1 MECMH
6 EMDVGEDRKGVLMS
20 QTSRPS
26 ALTRVWAVIRNSP
39 FVKRSIALDVIQG
52 ILVGSG
58 LAILT
63 AILLILAQVTA
74 MQTTVDGWSITTSCG
89 KASDGILVR
98 AACAQAYFAVNLPE
112 EAVYYT
118 ATVDGAGQ
126 TLTGAHDYIL
136 HFPSGGLPPNH
147 AFWSLTMTI
156 APGYLVANPSN
167 RYSVG
172 DRSGL
177 VPNADGSIDIYIQRT
192 APAGHEANWLPS
204 PSGDFKLWLRVYQ
217 PGAAILS
224 GAYHVPPIVEAH

>member
-1 MECMH
+1 
-6 EMDVGEDRKGVLMS
+6 MS
-20 QTSRPS
+20 QTSRLS
-26 ALTRVWAVIRNSP
+26 TLSRVWAVIRNSP
-39 FVKRSIALDVIQG
+39 LVKRTIALDVIQG
-52 ILVGSG
+52 MLVGAG
-58 LAILT
+58 LAIIT
-63 AILLILAQVTA
+63 AILLILAQVVA
-74 MQTTVDGWSITTSCG
+74 MRTTVNGWSTTMQCG
-89 KASDGILVR
+89 KASNGVLTR

-112 EAVYYT
+112 EAVYWT

-126 TLTGAHDYIL
+126 PLTGAHDYIL
-136 HFPSGGLPPNH
+136 HFPPGGLPPNH

-192 APAGHEANWLPS
+192 APVGHEANWLPS

-217 PGAAILS
+217 PGSAILS
-224 GAYHVPPIVEAH
+224 GAYHVPPVMEVR